1 MRSMTNLSFR
11 PTRPTRG
18 FTLIELVI
26 VIVIL
31 GIVAAVAVPRFLDLR
46 SQARTAQL
54 QGVFTATQSA
64 TTIAFAACQ
73 LDAVC
78 DPSLPADNS
87 AATRVCPQASCAP
100 GEFITTHYG
109 YPNATE
115 PGIVRMLIRQGVRF
129 TGGGTQINLR
139 SGEMTSNLNGCRVR
153 YIRANAP
160 GERPQID
167 LFATAC

>member
-64 TTIAFAACQ
+64 TTIAFAA
-73 LDAVC
+73 
-78 DPSLPADNS
+78 
-87 AATRVCPQASCAP
+87 CPQASCAP

-167 LFATAC
+167 LFTSAC